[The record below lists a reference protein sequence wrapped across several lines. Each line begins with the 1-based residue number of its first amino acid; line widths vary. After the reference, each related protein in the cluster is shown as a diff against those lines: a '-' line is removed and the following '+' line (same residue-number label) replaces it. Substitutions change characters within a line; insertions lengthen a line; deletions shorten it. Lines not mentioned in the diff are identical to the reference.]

1 MLQEKFLKLLKK
13 YGYWKCRN
21 IKRPG
26 TGAFIRCP
34 GDPIHSCP
42 FLFEPPIK
50 AQITKIPPRFP
61 NIEQKRGLGFGRS
74 SFEVETSKS
83 RSVYLSV
90 HAHIFNSSARI
101 VLVLLHRRLS
111 ALGFFDVS

>member
-1 MLQEKFLKLLKK
+1 VLQEKFLKLLKK

-61 NIEQKRGLGFGRS
+61 NIEQKRMFRYASEGDQSYFKKY
-74 SFEVETSKS
+74 EIDK
-83 RSVYLSV
+83 
-90 HAHIFNSSARI
+90 
-101 VLVLLHRRLS
+101 RRKWKD
-111 ALGFFDVS
+111 G